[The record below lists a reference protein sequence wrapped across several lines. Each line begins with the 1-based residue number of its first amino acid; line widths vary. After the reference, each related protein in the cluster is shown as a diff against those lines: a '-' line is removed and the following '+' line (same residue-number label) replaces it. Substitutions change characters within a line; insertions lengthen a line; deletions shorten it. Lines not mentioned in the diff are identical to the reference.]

1 MTARKELEALLRS
14 QIWDLEEN
22 PWGAREA
29 LFLKVD
35 PSALRVYADVLL
47 DEDLPKGGAF
57 RKVTTMRVNK
67 IQEVASALD
76 TLRSGATLTEA
87 MKKSLYVAFTNEYGA
102 HGVAAW
108 TYTRLVFGSPFGFP
122 FELSYETKH
131 REDPVPLLVAKA
143 REILLS
149 GPDSAFLSSLGL
161 QFAGYPRTARHVSL
175 PYGMASP
182 MSWVSDDC
190 ITGNEYLGPTGLY
203 SEGHPESREI
213 PRPAPPL
220 LKFLMSPEAQ
230 QICKLYLETPSLGS
244 CDFQGIS
251 GGAGVKKLFLRTR
264 VLSYEAL
271 GKIGDFFPSLR
282 VVLIQTQG
290 NSGRFMPPPLDELR
304 GAFTGPRF
312 RHLTHLGMPMP
323 LGFEED
329 ILDLFSKMELPKL
342 KWLFLLHYSRDLE
355 FTKALAGLPQMK
367 KVQIEVSP
375 SRYPIDSFL
384 TERTKKILETYRT
397 DKM

>member
-22 PWGAREA
+22 PWGARETH
-29 LFLKVD
+29 LLKVD

-47 DEDLPKGGAF
+47 DEDLPEEGPF
-57 RKVTTMRVNK
+57 RRVTTLRVNK
-67 IQEVASALD
+67 IQEVASVLD
-76 TLRSGATLTEA
+76 VLRSGASPTEK
-87 MKKSLYVAFTNEYGA
+87 MKKSLYSAFTNAYGA
-102 HGVAAW
+102 TVW
-108 TYTRLVFGSPFGFP
+108 TSTRLLFENPFGFP
-122 FELSYETKH
+122 FGLSYETKH

-149 GPDSAFLSSLGL
+149 GSDSAFLSSLHL
-161 QFAGYPRTARHVSL
+161 RFAGYPRTSRHVAL

-182 MSWVSDDC
+182 MSWVSDDW
-190 ITGNEYLGPTGLY
+190 ITGNEYLGSTGLY

-230 QICKLYLETPSLGS
+230 QICKLDLETPSLGS
-244 CDFQGIS
+244 CDFQCIRGS
-251 GGAGVKKLFLRTR
+251 AGVKKLFLRTR

-290 NSGRFMPPPLDELR
+290 KSGRFMRPPLDELR

-312 RHLTHLGMPMP
+312 RNLTHLGMPTP

-329 ILDLFSKMELPKL
+329 ILELFSKVELPKL
-342 KWLFLLHYSRDLE
+342 KWLFFMNYSRGLE

-367 KVQIEVSP
+367 NIQIEVSP

-384 TERTKKILETYRT
+384 TERTNKILETSRT